1 MNYRCFLWNFPSTNS
16 EKLWW
21 QKNTFQKPDLQTI
34 SLIATYCHS
43 CNILPLNPPVMQT
56 SSVSHCRMM
65 AASSSCEDLWHPR
78 SATRT
83 TMAHVCCTK
92 NHPHSCALK
101 WFSMFFD
108 CHSSHASNPMYLCC
122 FTISRAGVYVNMTR
136 LYIYLCV
143 CVFIY
148 LSIYLLISITMQ
160 CTCICT
166 VCIKMFCSHLYRRR
180 KWNDH
185 RR

>member
-1 MNYRCFLWNFPSTNS
+1 MFPVEFPFDQFRKTLMTK
-16 EKLWW
+16 EY
-21 QKNTFQKPDLQTI
+21 
-34 SLIATYCHS
+34 IAETRFADYLFD

-56 SSVSHCRMM
+56 SSVSHCRMI
-65 AASSSCEDLWHPR
+65 AASSSCEDLWRPR

-101 WFSMFFD
+101 WFSMFFY
-108 CHSSHASNPMYLCC
+108 CHSSHASNPMYLCF
-122 FTISRAGVYVNMTR
+122 FTISRAAVYVNMTH
-136 LYIYLCV
+136 LYIYVCV
-143 CVFIY
+143 CACVFIY

-180 KWNDH
+180 KWIGESL
-185 RR
+185 